1 MQADQATRETTT
13 LTRVRQALG
22 DALVVYGGP
31 GCVPPPRAKLALHVA
46 VPDEDLTAFGRWARS
61 ARLPAVAL
69 TFEGDRVLVGPLS
82 APGHP
87 GCAECARRRMLAAKA
102 ASFGVV
108 TPQVGHIAAASSGMG
123 IALRRPDPN
132 AVAALGRSHM
142 AADDDPDRTS
152 AVAGSVIRRAGAEDS
167 RADDPDRTAAVAGS
181 FATGANQD
189 IDRPA
194 DAAGS
199 AAGEAKGDLR
209 STSAVA
215 GSLAA
220 GVDDDVDRTS
230 AVARSVIAA
239 ADEDVD
245 RTVAVSGRAIRADG
259 PKRVSPAL
267 GVTVG
272 RVSAAVGGD
281 DPDRTDAVSGLLYG
295 RLPTDP
301 DQTSIVRDNLTKPDP
316 ADDVTEPTG
325 SDPQADRVVALL
337 RDAARDL
344 IDHVAEV
351 VDGEVVWHRVIPLPS
366 CDVCGGAQGIGTVGL
381 PEGDDPVALLEALA
395 GWVDPLTGVI
405 PWISLKQPLGTG
417 PDLPFVATA
426 APPHHIDAD
435 GRAKALP
442 IGWGK
447 GATQAEAI
455 LSAVGEAVERY
466 APSLPEAEKLVW
478 ARPADLAG
486 DILDPREFPLYEPE
500 SYARPGFGFA
510 AFDRRTDHPW
520 VRGTW
525 LGTGRPVWV
534 PAVFTYLAMTL
545 LPEHLICQ
553 GTSNGLAAGVDAES
567 ATVRAVLEL
576 VERDAMMAAWLTGA
590 KGRFVE
596 LDDTLDPDLS
606 AIVDALRTQGVT
618 VEVYLLPTS
627 TYGVTAAALALGDG
641 KRRPGATLGLGA
653 DRSPRAAIRAAV
665 LELAQTASHLAGLM
679 RERPV
684 PKRPEDVRE
693 MLDHAA
699 YYFPLDRVAAF
710 DRLRCGG
717 TSRLRDLR
725 EPVAESSVTDLAH
738 VLGAAKVRVAVVD
751 VTSADVA
758 TGPFRV
764 VRAVSPDLQ
773 PISYGHG
780 NDRSLVARL
789 RGRTLPANRANIHP
803 IW

>member
-1 MQADQATRETTT
+1 MAALDTPWTWGRCVRADQATSRETTT

-22 DALVVYGGP
+22 DAVVVYGGP
-31 GCVPPPRAKLALHVA
+31 GCVPPPTARLAIHVA
-46 VPDEDLTAFGRWARS
+46 VDEEDLTPFGRWART

-69 TFEGDRVLVGPLS
+69 TFDGDRVLVGPLS
-82 APGHP
+82 VPGRP
-87 GCAECARRRMLAAKA
+87 GCAECARRRILAAKA
-102 ASFGVV
+102 ASFGAVA
-108 TPQVGHIAAASSGMG
+108 PQVAHIAVAHSAMG
-123 IALRRPDPN
+123 IALRRPAAK
-132 AVAALGRSHM
+132 AVSAA
-142 AADDDPDRTS
+142 T
-152 AVAGSVIRRAGAEDS
+152 
-167 RADDPDRTAAVAGS
+167 ADDPDRTCAVPRSVAIATDDVVERTMAVAGS
-181 FATGANQD
+181 TMTAADDDVERTTAVPRSVITGAD
-189 IDRPA
+189 DVER
-194 DAAGS
+194 
-199 AAGEAKGDLR
+199 
-209 STSAVA
+209 TTAVA
-215 GSLAA
+215 GPVVV
-220 GVDDDVDRTS
+220 GVDDDVERTT
-230 AVARSVIAA
+230 AVARSVIAS
-239 ADEDVD
+239 ADDVVE
-245 RTVAVSGRAIRADG
+245 RTAAVSI
-259 PKRVSPAL
+259 VV
-267 GVTVG
+267 GV
-272 RVSAAVGGD
+272 D
-281 DPDRTDAVSGLLYG
+281 DDVERTAAVSGLLYG
-295 RLPTDP
+295 RITPPEGPDKTTVVRDELVEDRTERSGSHGCYAGSLDLPDP
-301 DQTSIVRDNLTKPDP
+301 D
-316 ADDVTEPTG
+316 
-325 SDPQADRVVALL
+325 ADRVVALL
-337 RDAARDL
+337 RNGAREL
-344 IDHVAEV
+344 VDHLAEV

-366 CDVCGGAQGIGTVGL
+366 CEVCGGAEGIGTVGL
-381 PEGDDPVALLEALA
+381 PAGDDPAALLEALA

-426 APPHHIDAD
+426 APPHHLDAE

-486 DILDPREFPLYEPE
+486 DILDPREFPLYQAE
-500 SYARPGFGFA
+500 SYARPGFEFA
-510 AFDRRTDHPW
+510 PFDRRTDHPW

-525 LGTGRPVWV
+525 LGTDRPVWV

-553 GTSNGLAAGVDAES
+553 GTSNGLAAGADAES

-576 VERDAMMAAWLTGA
+576 IERDAMMAAWLTGA

-596 LDDTLDPDLS
+596 LDDTLDPDLA
-606 AIVDALRTQGVT
+606 AIVEALRTQGVT

-627 TYGVTAAALALGDG
+627 MYGVTAAALALGDG

-684 PKRPEDVRE
+684 PKSPEDVRE

-738 VLGAAKVRVAVVD
+738 VLGSAKVRVAVVD

-780 NDRSLVARL
+780 NDRSVVPRL
-789 RGRTLPANRANIHP
+789 RGRTLTASRTHIHP
-803 IW
+803 VW